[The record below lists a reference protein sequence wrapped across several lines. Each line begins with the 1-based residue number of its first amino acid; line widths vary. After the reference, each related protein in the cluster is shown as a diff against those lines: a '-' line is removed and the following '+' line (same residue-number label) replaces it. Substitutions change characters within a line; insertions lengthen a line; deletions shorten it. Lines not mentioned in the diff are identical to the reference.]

1 MMKPHILTHLQMN
14 SQTLYTIR
22 NLAEINFSYKLIP
35 LSINKITG
43 LENQYYTDLMN
54 IAYKIG
60 SLTKG
65 PAVII
70 TKNSR
75 KYVAIPTDKT
85 FETDIFK
92 GKMGRVK
99 LELPKDAPSFNLKF
113 NNCSDEEYNLIEKFL
128 EFAIRKQIKEKY
140 NLIED
145 GAGKLFP
152 KQPLLNVPNANID
165 VLEGF
170 TFRIVPEGNKLAHVC
185 VDVTHRNISKS
196 PISESVTIH
205 NKERMKGRYTN
216 ATRGRKALLKFG
228 DYWFPIEILGFG
240 ESISNQTFID
250 KNFNE
255 RTVEEYTIA
264 ETKHHKNK
272 IAALNPEEVSVIY
285 CNPGKRKQGPPKHC
299 ASSLV
304 YLLYTTK
311 DAEMQSLHSTSILK
325 TYRRFKNINQIVF
338 DYFKNLKYNG
348 QFINVD
354 FRPRQEELQV
364 LKSKDL
370 LFANGH
376 KLNLYDYKTGL
387 INQDLGKKRRLGVLK
402 NGILGKDI
410 FDPQYLFVPKDSA
423 DYEVIDGVFEGFK
436 RDFTKKIKDLADTF
450 DGFTKVV
457 PYDYR
462 PNLSAKRQVDLIKE
476 AALSEDVGEGCA
488 IFVIPDS
495 PYSSKRKSS
504 KNDESLNRLHNCLKN
519 GFFSSKLKFQCV
531 SYSELERHYEGF
543 MEDNEF
549 VYKVVDTAYGFENQM
564 FYLALEYLNLN
575 FMFPY
580 ALAQNLNYDI
590 YVGIDVHD
598 RYAGFS
604 FLYKNA
610 GKIYLKYK
618 DVPLKDKHSRAE
630 KLSAEQILEIVEPT
644 LREHIKEFCPNPNG
658 MVLLRDGNS
667 HGGEEKAVLQIID
680 HFSAENLLNKDTF
693 KWAVVDLHK
702 NSAVPLRASLSATPE
717 RKYELPTIGTIKRL
731 GRNFE
736 EAFMFNTGFPFD
748 IRGSAK
754 PVHYTFVAGN
764 ANFDKILEDL
774 FSQTMLAFS
783 APDRPNSLP
792 VIIKLLDFYL
802 GSWAHGEKN
811 WNNQE
816 EETDLLPLDFIQ
828 EETFEEIVNDDS
840 I

>member
-1 MMKPHILTHLQMN
+1 MKQHTLNQSSMN
-14 SQTLYTIR
+14 SQTLYTIN
-22 NLAEINFSYKLIP
+22 NLEEINFSYKLVP
-35 LSINKITG
+35 LNINKIEG
-43 LENQYYTDLMN
+43 VESQYYANLKN

-60 SLTKG
+60 SLTSG

-70 TKNSR
+70 TKNNK

-85 FETDIFK
+85 FKPEIFC
-92 GKMGRVK
+92 GKTAKVK
-99 LELPKDAPSFNLKF
+99 LELPQDAPHHHLKF
-113 NNCSDEEYNLIEKFL
+113 NNCSDEEYNLIENFL
-128 EFAIRKQIKEKY
+128 EFAIRKHIKEKY
-140 NLIED
+140 NLVED

-152 KQPLLNVPNANID
+152 KQPLLNIPNANID

-170 TFRIVPEGNKLAHVC
+170 SFRVVPEGEKLTHIC
-185 VDVTHRNISKS
+185 VDVTHRNVSKS
-196 PISESVTIH
+196 PLSESVTLQ
-205 NKERMKGRYTN
+205 NKERVKGRYISV
-216 ATRGRKALLKFG
+216 TRGRKALLKFG

-250 KNFNE
+250 KEFNE
-255 RTVEEYTIA
+255 RTVEEYTIT
-264 ETKHHKNK
+264 ETKHHKHK
-272 IAALNPEEVSVIY
+272 ITALNPAEVCVVY
-285 CNPGKRKQGPPKHC
+285 CYPGKRKQMEPQYC

-311 DAEMQSLHSTSILK
+311 DEEMRSIHSTSILK

-338 DYFKNLKYNG
+338 DYFKNLNYNG
-348 QFINVD
+348 QLIKINFKPKQD
-354 FRPRQEELQV
+354 ELQV
-364 LKSKDL
+364 LKSSDL

-376 KLNLYDYKTGL
+376 KLSLYDYRTGL
-387 INQDLGKKRRLGVLK
+387 INQDLGKKRRLSVLK
-402 NGILGKDI
+402 KGVLGKDI

-423 DYEVIDGVFEGFK
+423 DYEVTEGIFDGFE

-450 DGFTKVV
+450 RGFTKVV
-457 PYDYR
+457 QYDYR
-462 PNLSAKRQVDLIKE
+462 PNFSAKRQVDLIKD
-476 AALSEDVGEGCA
+476 AAKNADIGEGCA
-488 IFVIPDS
+488 IFVMPDIPYFS
-495 PYSSKRKSS
+495 QRRSS
-504 KNDESLNRLHNCLKN
+504 KNDDSLNKLHNCLKN
-519 GFFSSKLKFQCV
+519 GFFSSNLKFQCV

-543 MEDNEF
+543 MEGNELI
-549 VYKVVDTAYGFENQM
+549 YKVVNNAYGFENQL

-575 FMFPY
+575 LMFPY

-610 GKIYLKYK
+610 SKIYLKFK
-618 DVPLKDKHSRAE
+618 EVPLKDKHSRTE

-667 HGGEEKAVLQIID
+667 HGGEEKAVLQVIE
-680 HFSAENLLNKDTF
+680 HFSSENLLNIDTF

-702 NSAVPLRASLSATPE
+702 SSAMPLRVSLSANPE
-717 RKYELPTIGTIKRL
+717 RKYELPTIGTTKRL

-764 ANFDKILEDL
+764 ANFDRVLEDL

-811 WNNQE
+811 WNNQD
-816 EETDLLPLDFIQ
+816 EETNLLPLDFIQ
-828 EETFEEIVNDDS
+828 EETFEEIINDDS

>member
-1 MMKPHILTHLQMN
+1 MKQHTLNHLPMN
-14 SQTLYTIR
+14 SQTLYTIY
-22 NLAEINFSYKLIP
+22 NLDEINFSYKLVP
-35 LSINKITG
+35 LNINLIEG
-43 LENQYYTDLMN
+43 LESKYYADLMN

-60 SLTKG
+60 SRTNG

-70 TKNSR
+70 TKNN
-75 KYVAIPTDKT
+75 KKHIAIPTDKT
-85 FETDIFK
+85 FETEIFL
-92 GKMGRVK
+92 GKTGKVK
-99 LELPKDAPSFNLKF
+99 LELPKDSPHYHLKF

-128 EFAIRKQIKEKY
+128 EFSLRKQIKEKY

-152 KQPLLNVPNANID
+152 KQPLLNIPNANID

-170 TFRIVPEGNKLAHVC
+170 SFRIVPEGKKLAHIC
-185 VDVTHRNISKS
+185 IDVTHRNISKF
-196 PISESVTIH
+196 PISESVTPQ
-205 NKERMKGRYTN
+205 NKERVKGRYTN
-216 ATRGRKALLKFG
+216 STRGRKALLKFG
-228 DYWFPIEILGFG
+228 DNWFPIEILGFG
-240 ESISNQTFID
+240 ESISTQMLFD
-250 KNFNE
+250 KNLNE
-255 RTVEEYTIA
+255 RTVEEYTIT
-264 ETKHHKNK
+264 ETKHHRNK
-272 IAALNPEEVSVIY
+272 ITALNPAEVCVVY
-285 CNPGKRKQGPPKHC
+285 CYPGKRKQMEPRYC

-311 DAEMQSLHSTSILK
+311 DEEMRSVHSTSILK

-348 QFINVD
+348 QLIKFD
-354 FRPRQEELQV
+354 FKPKQDDLQV

-376 KLNLYDYKTGL
+376 KLSLYDYKTGL
-387 INQDLGKKRRLGVLK
+387 INQDLGKKRRLGILK
-402 NGILGKDI
+402 NGVFGKDY
-410 FDPQYLFVPKDSA
+410 FDPQYLFVPKDSV
-423 DYEVIDGVFEGFK
+423 DYEVIDGVFDGFK
-436 RDFTKKIKDLADTF
+436 RDFSKKLKDLADTF
-450 DGFTKVV
+450 RAFTKVIQ
-457 PYDYR
+457 YDYN
-462 PNLSAKRQVDLIKE
+462 PNLPAKRQVDLIKE
-476 AALSEDVGEGCA
+476 AALSEGVGEGCA
-488 IFVIPDS
+488 IFVMPDR
-495 PYSSKRKSS
+495 PQFSKKSNS
-504 KNDESLNRLHNCLKN
+504 KNDESLNRLHNCLKKE
-519 GFFSSKLKFQCV
+519 FFPLKLKFQCV
-531 SYSELERHYEGF
+531 AYSELERHYEGF
-543 MEDNEF
+543 MENNEF
-549 VYKVVDTAYGFENQM
+549 VYKVVNNAYGFDNQL

-575 FMFPY
+575 LMFPY

-610 GKIYLKYK
+610 GKIYLKFK

-630 KLSAEQILEIVEPT
+630 KLTAEQILEVVEPT

-680 HFSAENLLNKDTF
+680 RFSSENLLNKDTF

-702 NSAVPLRASLSATPE
+702 NSAMPLRVSLSTNPE
-717 RKYELPTIGTIKRL
+717 RKYELPTIGTHKRL

-736 EAFMFNTGFPFD
+736 EAFMFNTGFPFE
-748 IRGSAK
+748 IRGSVK
-754 PVHYTFVAGN
+754 PLHYTFVAGN
-764 ANFDKILEDL
+764 ANFNEILEDL

-811 WNNQE
+811 WNNQD
-816 EETDLLPLDFIQ
+816 EETNLLPLDFRQ
-828 EETFEEIVNDDS
+828 EEVFEEVVNDDS